1 MEEEKK
7 KKKEEAARKKQEQEV
22 DCMFPRRDV
31 SSSSSVSQTMN
42 MFTHSSSSPLQMAK
56 LAKMKLSPCE
66 MFRKETDK
74 YSQFD
79 ETVNLSR
86 TFHSLYFSFT
96 PKRVLI

>member
-1 MEEEKK
+1 
-7 KKKEEAARKKQEQEV
+7 
-22 DCMFPRRDV
+22 
-31 SSSSSVSQTMN
+31 
-42 MFTHSSSSPLQMAK
+42 MAK
-56 LAKMKLSPCE
+56 LEKMKVSPCE